1 MNSIVVLGHTN
12 HGLHHKHIFVASSK
26 LVCPRKIL
34 LFLSYEKHTAK
45 HVLLRPIVKIEHQLF
60 QFGLGQT
67 IAYFFV
73 EASYVSLFVF
83 VYRSNN

>member
-1 MNSIVVLGHTN
+1 MDFITEIFLLLPQSLVVQGKYFYSLVIRMN
-12 HGLHHKHIFVASSK
+12 
-26 LVCPRKIL
+26 
-34 LFLSYEKHTAK
+34 TAK
-45 HVLLRPIVKIEHQLF
+45 HVLLGPIVKIEHQPF
-60 QFGLGQT
+60 KFGLGQT